1 MNSKIAL
8 VDELDELL
16 GLLDKDHN
24 QSILNTPPDAN
35 GNILLGLEEISR
47 LREAITE
54 TVDIQLDTCRYLT
67 LLAIAFR
74 TLEYEEIFSSGE
86 AAALLSLTLA
96 QAEIVRSNA
105 NLIRKII
112 S

>member
-1 MNSKIAL
+1 MNSKIILDA
-8 VDELDELL
+8 ELDELL
-16 GLLDKDHN
+16 GLLDKNHN
-24 QSILNTPPDAN
+24 QSILNTPPDAD
-35 GNILLGLEEISR
+35 GNILLGRAEISR
-47 LREAITE
+47 LGEAITE

-74 TLEYEEIFSSGE
+74 TLEYEENFSSE
-86 AAALLSLTLA
+86 ERVALLSLTLA

-112 S
+112 N

>member
-1 MNSKIAL
+1 MISAQQL
-8 VDELDELL
+8 DAELDSLL
-16 GLLDKDHN
+16 GILEDKTPFT
-24 QSILNTPPDAN
+24 ILSVSADSD
-35 GNILLGLEEISR
+35 GNILLGRSEISR

-54 TVDIQLDTCRYLT
+54 TVNIQLDTCRYLT

-86 AAALLSLTLA
+86 TAALLSLTLA

>member
-1 MNSKIAL
+1 MNSKITLDA
-8 VDELDELL
+8 ELDELL

-24 QSILNTPPDAN
+24 QSILNTPPDAD
-35 GNILLGLEEISR
+35 GNILLGHVEISR

-54 TVDIQLDTCRYLT
+54 TVNIQLDTCRYLT

-86 AAALLSLTLA
+86 TAALLSLTLA